1 MKRASITTLALL
13 ALCLPV
19 AAEDSTITVVGT
31 GSVRLIP
38 DQVVWQVTAIDE
50 GRNLAEA
57 KKWSDK
63 RVANIVKTIE
73 ALGFR
78 KEDIQQNPLQ
88 MQKKYSSKEESR
100 RVIGYRVR
108 KVVSFRQKSL
118 ERFDE
123 VLEKLGSRDTQYEEV
138 DFQFLSSQRAEME
151 KRVLRDAIDTAQR
164 RASRAAV
171 AAGGS
176 AGKLIDVREVPCEP
190 SGVKD
195 WIDAN
200 TGSVI
205 LRARVEARFQLR
217 DL

>member
-1 MKRASITTLALL
+1 MKRPLLATLALL
-13 ALCLPV
+13 ALCLPAV
-19 AAEDSTITVVGT
+19 AEDSTITVVGT

-50 GRNLAEA
+50 ARKLAEA

-73 ALGFR
+73 ALGIK

-88 MQKKYSSKEESR
+88 MQKKYSSKDESR

-108 KVVSFRQKSL
+108 KVISFRQKSL

-123 VLEKLGSRDTQYEEV
+123 VLEKLGSRDTQFEEV
-138 DFQFLSSQRAEME
+138 DFRFLSSQRAEME

-176 AGKLIDVREVPCEP
+176 AGKLIEVREVPCEP
-190 SGVKD
+190 SGLQE
-195 WIDAN
+195 WIDAD

>member
-1 MKRASITTLALL
+1 MKRASLATLALL
-13 ALCLPV
+13 ALCLPAV
-19 AAEDSTITVVGT
+19 AEDSTITVVGT
-31 GSVRLIP
+31 GSVRLAP

-50 GRNLAEA
+50 ARKLAEA

-73 ALGFR
+73 ALGIK

-88 MQKKYSSKEESR
+88 MQKKYSLKDESR

-108 KVVSFRQKSL
+108 KVISFRQKSL

-123 VLEKLGSRDTQYEEV
+123 GLEKIGSRDTQFEEV
-138 DFQFLSSQRAEME
+138 DFRFLSSQRAEME

-164 RASRAAV
+164 RASRAAI

-176 AGKLIDVREVPCEP
+176 AGKLIEVREVPCEL
-190 SGVKD
+190 SGED
-195 WIDAN
+195 WIDAD

>member
-1 MKRASITTLALL
+1 MKRASLTALAML
-13 ALCLPV
+13 ALCLPAV
-19 AAEDSTITVVGT
+19 AEGSTITVVGT
-31 GSVRLIP
+31 GSVRLVP

-50 GRNLAEA
+50 ARKLAEA

-73 ALGFR
+73 ALGIK

-88 MQKKYSSKEESR
+88 MQKKYSSKDESR

-108 KVVSFRQKSL
+108 KVISFRQKSL

-138 DFQFLSSQRAEME
+138 DFRFLSSQRAEME

-176 AGKLIDVREVPCEP
+176 AGKLIEVREVPCEP
-190 SGVKD
+190 SGVRE
-195 WIDAN
+195 WIDAD